1 MFVISTQGV
10 KTPEEV
16 YNSLKK
22 YGHLIA
28 VHPDPFL
35 NGTRKY
41 YTIKHFDDDRIVE
54 VLIIGEQVIYTQFV
68 PASAEKTLVRN
79 TDIPKKNT
87 EIIFGEI

>member
-28 VHPDPFL
+28 VQPDPIL
-35 NGTRKY
+35 NGTRNY

-54 VLIIGEQVIYTQFV
+54 VLIIEDKVIYTQFV

-87 EIIFGEI
+87 DILF

>member
-16 YNSLKK
+16 YKSLKK

-28 VHPDPFL
+28 IHPDPFL

-54 VLIIGEQVIYTQFV
+54 VLIIDEKVIYTQFV

-79 TDIPKKNT
+79 TDNPKKNT
-87 EIIFGEI
+87 DIIFGEF

>member
-28 VHPDPFL
+28 IHPDSHL

-54 VLIIGEQVIYTQFV
+54 VLIMDDKVIYTQFI
-68 PASAEKTLVRN
+68 PPSAEKALVKN
-79 TDIPKKNT
+79 TDIPKKTNK
-87 EIIFGEI
+87 EILFGD

>member
-1 MFVISTQGV
+1 MFVITTGGA
-10 KTPEEV
+10 KTPDEV
-16 YNSLKK
+16 YKSLKK

-28 VHPDPFL
+28 IHPDAFL

-68 PASAEKTLVRN
+68 PASVEKTLVRN
-79 TDIPKKNT
+79 VETPNNR
-87 EIIFGEI
+87 ESLFGGF

>member
-1 MFVISTQGV
+1 MFVITTGGT

-16 YNSLKK
+16 YKSLKK

-28 VHPDPFL
+28 IHPDTFL

-41 YTIKHFDDDRIVE
+41 YTIEHFDDDRIVE
-54 VLIIGEQVIYTQFV
+54 VLIIGDKVVYTQFV

-79 TDIPKKNT
+79 TDTKNNRD
-87 EIIFGEI
+87 ILFGGF